1 MKKQLLSLFAIITV
15 SAFVTL
21 PVISEPSPI
30 ANDAAAAIPKIS
42 FPETEHNF
50 GVLEE
55 GIEAKYIFKIENK
68 GQKELVIKTVFST
81 CGCTIPTMKT
91 KHIAPGSSADMEVV
105 MNTSMKQGDVK
116 KPIEVRSNDPVNP
129 VSTLYVTAKVTS
141 PHANLG
147 ENKIAAIFEGKCARC
162 HVQDGIGKTGEE
174 LFNADC
180 AMCHGYRAKGIPS
193 VAPTLIP
200 FDYHNKEFAAAFK
213 HIIAFGSPSHRSM
226 PGYAKE
232 AGGPLNDKEIDS
244 LVDFLRDK
252 SDNER
257 HYQQI
262 MKEQEE
268 KEKQKEEQKEKDDKS
283 GTSVEQK

>member
-1 MKKQLLSLFAIITV
+1 MKKQILSLLALSCLSI
-15 SAFVTL
+15 SLAL
-21 PVISEPSPI
+21 PVISEPSRSSE
-30 ANDAAAAIPKIS
+30 NEAAIPKIT
-42 FPETEHNF
+42 FPETEFNF

-55 GIEAKYIFKIENK
+55 GIEAKHTFKIENH
-68 GQKELVIKTVFST
+68 GSKELIIKTVFST

-91 KHIAPGSSADMEVV
+91 KHIAPGTSADMEVV

-116 KPIEVRSNDPVNP
+116 KPIEVRSNDPINP

-162 HVQDGIGKTGEE
+162 HVADGIGKVGEE
-174 LFNADC
+174 LYAADC

-200 FDYHNKEFAAAFK
+200 YDYQNKDFAAAFK
-213 HIIAFGSPSHRSM
+213 HIIAFGSASHRSM

-244 LVDFLRDK
+244 LIDFLQKK
-252 SDNER
+252 SEEER
-257 HYQQI
+257 HYQQL
-262 MKEQEE
+262 MKEQAE
-268 KEKQKEEQKEKDDKS
+268 KEQQKTEESKKKDEPPASK
-283 GTSVEQK
+283 